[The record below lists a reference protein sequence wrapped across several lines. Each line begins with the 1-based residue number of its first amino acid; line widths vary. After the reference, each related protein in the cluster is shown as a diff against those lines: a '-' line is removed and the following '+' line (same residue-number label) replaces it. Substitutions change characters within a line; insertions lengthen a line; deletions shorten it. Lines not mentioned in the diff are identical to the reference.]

1 MAKWGVC
8 AQERIAA
15 IDALAAAAA
24 VEEAELEAQI
34 GALQARILA
43 QQEVSTPLPQ
53 HRSIPLPQNRSRPLP
68 RNRSI
73 WPGRLPLR
81 SIASKQCVE
90 GVTKRACA

>member
-1 MAKWGVC
+1 MAKWGVR

-24 VEEAELEAQI
+24 AEEAELEEQI

-53 HRSIPLPQNRSRPLP
+53 HGSRPLPQNRSRPLP

-73 WPGRLPLR
+73 WPGRLPPR
-81 SIASKQCVE
+81 SIASKQCGK
-90 GVTKRACA
+90 GVPKWACA